1 MLQEI
6 QTVQKNANC
15 LVSRE
20 QLDAALDQMAQA
32 ITLKLADTNPLILCV
47 INGGIIVTGHLL
59 PRLNFPLTL
68 DSVRASRYGHQT
80 AGSELNWLYQPT
92 TEMQNRT
99 VLIVDDILDEGITLA
114 AIIDWCR
121 SQGAHQ
127 VYSAVL
133 LDKQI
138 GREKPVQAD
147 FVGLEIDNHYLYGFG
162 LDYKTYL
169 RNANGIYACK
179 DES

>member
-1 MLQEI
+1 MLEEINKVQEKA
-6 QTVQKNANC
+6 VC
-15 LVSRE
+15 LVNRE
-20 QLDAALDQMAQA
+20 QLDAALDAMAEA
-32 ITLKLADTNPLILCV
+32 ITTKLADSNPLILCV
-47 INGGIIVTGHLL
+47 INGGIIATGHLL

-68 DSVRASRYGHQT
+68 DSVRASRYGHNT
-80 AGSELNWLYQPT
+80 AGSDLHWLYQPT
-92 TEMQNRT
+92 TEMRNRT
-99 VLIVDDILDEGITLA
+99 VLIIDDILDEGITLA
-114 AIIDWCR
+114 AIIAWCR
-121 SQGAHQ
+121 DQGADQ

>member
-1 MLQEI
+1 MLHEI
-6 QTVQKNANC
+6 QEVQDQATC
-15 LVSRE
+15 LYNRE
-20 QLDAALDQMAQA
+20 QLDISIDLMAQA
-32 ITLKLADTNPLILCV
+32 ITSRLADANPLILCV

-68 DSVRASRYGHQT
+68 DSVRASRYGHNT
-80 AGSELNWLYQPT
+80 AGSNLNWLYKPT
-92 TEMQNRT
+92 TDMQNRT

-121 SQGAHQ
+121 EQGAKK

-138 GREKPVQAD
+138 DRKKPVQAD
-147 FVGLEIDNHYLYGFG
+147 FVGLEVDNHYLYGFG

>member
-1 MLQEI
+1 MLEEINKVQEKA
-6 QTVQKNANC
+6 VC
-15 LVSRE
+15 LVNRE
-20 QLDAALDQMAQA
+20 QLDAALDAMAEA
-32 ITLKLADTNPLILCV
+32 ITTQLADSNPLILCV
-47 INGGIIVTGHLL
+47 INGGIIATGHLL

-68 DSVRASRYGHQT
+68 DSVRASRYGNNT
-80 AGSELNWLYQPT
+80 AGSDLHWLYQPT
-92 TEMQNRT
+92 TEMRNRT

-114 AIIDWCR
+114 AIIAWCR
-121 SQGAHQ
+121 DQGADQ